1 MTMNE
6 QSIAFIID
14 LVTTNVVDE
23 LSKKN
28 GNSVTDTLR
37 ELMRSKTYAL
47 LINPESF
54 LYLESPAYVMDM
66 VDAEQRGD
74 WDRWLEV

>member
-1 MTMNE
+1 M
-6 QSIAFIID
+6 
-14 LVTTNVVDE
+14 
-23 LSKKN
+23 K
-28 GNSVTDTLR
+28 
-37 ELMRSKTYAL
+37 SKTYAL

-54 LYLESPAYVMDM
+54 LYLESPAYVLDM

>member
-6 QSIAFIID
+6 QSISFIID
-14 LVTTNVVDE
+14 LLTTNVVDE
-23 LSKKN
+23 LAKKN
-28 GNSVTDTLR
+28 GSSVTETLR

-54 LYLESPAYVMDM
+54 LFLESPAYVMDM